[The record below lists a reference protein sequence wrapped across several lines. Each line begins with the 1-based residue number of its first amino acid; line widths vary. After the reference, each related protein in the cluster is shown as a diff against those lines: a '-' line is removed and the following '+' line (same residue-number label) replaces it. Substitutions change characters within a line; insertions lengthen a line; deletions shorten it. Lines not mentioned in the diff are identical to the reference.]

1 MSHEPNIMDKIR
13 IEGAKEHNL
22 KNVTLDIPKNKLV
35 VVTGVS
41 GSGKSSLAFDTVY
54 AEGQRRYVESLSS
67 YARQFLGQL
76 QKPEVEHIEGLSPA
90 IAIEQRTGGGSP
102 RSIVAT
108 QTEIYDYLRLLY
120 ARIGKPHCFKCGRPV
135 VQETSSGIIEKIIAL
150 GRDHRLYIM
159 APVVRGKKGTYDNLF
174 KRLIKDGFRR
184 VRVDGKVYDLE
195 EEIKL
200 KRYQVHHIEILVDR
214 LLGSLD
220 QKQRIADSV
229 ETALNCSQGLVL
241 IYDESE
247 DKEYFFNTKLSCPH
261 CGIYLP
267 ELEPRMFSFNS
278 PYGACPACGG
288 LGTLLEFDPD
298 LVVPDFSR
306 SLAQGAIEPWRR
318 GSKGYIMYYRS
329 FLRAY
334 AEAREIDLE
343 KPFSQLSRR
352 MRKDLLY
359 GDENILVW
367 GKEFPGVIPHLERLF
382 KQTGSDYVK
391 HELTRY
397 MSKLPCPQCRG
408 ARLKKESLA
417 VYVSGRAIHDVISLS
432 LESCYEF
439 MTGLKL
445 SEREEQIAHH
455 ILKEIRKR
463 LKFCLDVGLGYLTLD
478 RLSSTLS
485 GGESQRIRLAT
496 QVGSSL
502 SGVIYILDEPT
513 IGLHSRD
520 DQRLITTLRNLRD
533 VGNTVLIVEHDE
545 KMIESSDWI
554 IDLGPGAGTG
564 GGKVVYNGPVK
575 GILTSASLTGK
586 YLSGREKISLPA
598 VRRPYGRAGYITVK
612 GAREH
617 NLKNIDVKIPLSS
630 FVCVTGVS
638 GSGKSTLV
646 NDILYKALA
655 RKFYDFKEK
664 PGLHRSLSGSHLI
677 DKVIIVDQ
685 SPIGRTP
692 RSNPATYTGVYT
704 YIRNLFS
711 QLPEAKMRG
720 YKPARFSFNVSGGR
734 CEACR
739 GEGIKKIEMHFLPD
753 VYIPCEACAG
763 KRFNAETLEV
773 KFKGKSIS
781 QVLEMSVDEAAGLFE
796 NFPPIKNILK
806 TLTDVGLGYI
816 KLGQSATTLSGG
828 EAQRIK
834 LAAQLRKRATGKTLY
849 ILDEPTTGL
858 HFDDIKKLLH
868 VLQRLVDKKNT
879 VLVIEHNIDVVKCA
893 DYLID
898 LGPEGGEKG
907 GTVVA
912 CGFPEEVMKNK
923 ASYTGFFLK
932 EKLAGKS
939 KKRKSGK

>member
-1 MSHEPNIMDKIR
+1 MDKIR